1 MQSIKHLVLGIT
13 GGIAAY
19 KAANLI
25 RGLSELGHE
34 VTVVPT
40 ENALR
45 FIGKPTLE
53 ALSGHAIETDMYQ
66 DVAQVRHVELGQ
78 QADLILIAPATASFL
93 ARFAAGIADD
103 LMLNAVL
110 ASKAPVIVC
119 PAMHTEMWLNPAT
132 QANVATLISRGVRV
146 MEPASGRLTG
156 DDSGP
161 GRLPEVAEI
170 IEFAIAGLPLK
181 GKHVIVTA
189 GGTREPID
197 SVRYIGNSSSGR
209 MGIELAKAARNAGA
223 QVSLIAANIDLP
235 LPKGIAVTH
244 VSTVDELELAM
255 DRECDVMIMAAAV
268 SDFRVQNPYLGKLKR
283 SNGLNLELT
292 PTKDLIANYAANHP
306 NSIHIAFALAEETKE
321 RLIEIARGKLWD
333 KSVTA
338 VIGNSFEALGNKDTL
353 VQFVTQDDAIELS
366 GSKTEVS
373 KSILELVSKLIR

>member
-1 MQSIKHLVLGIT
+1 MRILLGIT

-19 KAANLI
+19 KAAGLI
-25 RGLSELGHE
+25 RGLSELGHQ

-53 ALSGHAIETDMYQ
+53 SLSGHAIETDMYQ

-78 QADLILIAPATASFL
+78 QADLILIAPATASFI
-93 ARFAAGIADD
+93 ARYAAGIADD
-103 LMLNAVL
+103 LMLNAIL

-119 PAMHTEMWLNPAT
+119 PAMHTEMWQNEAT
-132 QANVATLISRGVRV
+132 QANVATLQSRGVKV
-146 MEPASGRLTG
+146 MEPATGRLTG

-161 GRLPEVAEI
+161 GRLPETQDI
-170 IEFAIAGLPLK
+170 IAFALQDLALK
-181 GKHVIVTA
+181 GRRVIVTA

-197 SVRYIGNSSSGR
+197 AVRYIGNSSSGR
-209 MGIELAKAARNAGA
+209 MGIEIAKAARDAGA
-223 QVSLIAANIDLP
+223 LVHLIAANIDLA
-235 LPKGIAVTH
+235 LPKGIEVTH
-244 VSTVDELELAM
+244 VGSVDELELAM
-255 DRECDVMIMAAAV
+255 DLECDIMIMAAAV
-268 SDFRVQNPYLGKLKR
+268 SDFRVENPYLGKLKR

-306 NSIHIAFALAEETKE
+306 NTIHVAFALAEETQE

-338 VIGNSFEALGNKDTL
+338 VIGNSFEALGSQETL
-353 VQFVTQDDAIELS
+353 VQFVTKDDAVELS
-366 GSKTEVS
+366 GSKAQVS
-373 KSILELVSKLIR
+373 ASIIELVAGLTK

>member
-1 MQSIKHLVLGIT
+1 MRILLGIT

-53 ALSGHAIETDMYQ
+53 SLSGHAIETDMYQ

-78 QADLILIAPATASFL
+78 QADLILIAPATASFI

-103 LMLNAVL
+103 LMLNAIL
-110 ASKAPVIVC
+110 ASNAPVVVC
-119 PAMHTEMWLNPAT
+119 PAMHTEMWLNAAT
-132 QANVATLISRGVRV
+132 QNNVQILGSRGVRV

-156 DDSGP
+156 SDTGP
-161 GRLPEVAEI
+161 GRLPETEDI
-170 IEFAIAGLPLK
+170 IAFALQELPLK
-181 GKHVIVTA
+181 GKTVVVTA

-197 SVRYIGNSSSGR
+197 AVRYIGNSSSGR
-209 MGIELAKAARNAGA
+209 MGIELAKAARDAGA
-223 QVSLIAANIDLP
+223 TVQLIAANIDLQ
-235 LPKGIAVTH
+235 LPKGIEVTR

-255 DRECDVMIMAAAV
+255 DRKCDVMIMAAAV
-268 SDFRVQNPYLGKLKR
+268 SDFRVENPYRGKLKR
-283 SNGLNLELT
+283 SSGLNLELT

-306 NSIHIAFALAEETKE
+306 NSIHIAFALAEESKQQ
-321 RLIEIARGKLWD
+321 LIEISRGKLWD

-338 VIGNSFEALGNKDTL
+338 VIGNSFEVLGSQQTL
-353 VQFVTQDDAIELS
+353 VQFVTKDDAVELS
-366 GSKTEVS
+366 GTKAQVSQSVMELISGLSK
-373 KSILELVSKLIR
+373 

>member
-1 MQSIKHLVLGIT
+1 MRILLGIT

-25 RGLSELGHE
+25 RGLSELGHQ

-53 ALSGHAIETDMYQ
+53 ALSGHAIETDMYE

-93 ARFAAGIADD
+93 ARYAAGIADD
-103 LMLNAVL
+103 LMLNAIL
-110 ASKAPVIVC
+110 ASNAPVIVC
-119 PAMHTEMWLNPAT
+119 PAMHTEMWLNKAT
-132 QANVATLISRGVRV
+132 QDNVGTLESRGVRV

-156 DDSGP
+156 DDSGL
-161 GRLPEVAEI
+161 GRLPETEDI
-170 IEFAIAGLPLK
+170 IAFAMQDLPLK
-181 GKHVIVTA
+181 GKHVLVTA

-197 SVRYIGNSSSGR
+197 AVRYIGNSSSGR
-209 MGIELAKAARNAGA
+209 MGIELAKAARDAGA
-223 QVSLIAANIDLP
+223 QVSLIAANIELP
-235 LPKGIAVTH
+235 LPKGVEVTR
-244 VSTVDELELAM
+244 VGTVDELELAM
-255 DRECDVMIMAAAV
+255 DRDCDAIIMAAAV

-283 SNGLNLELT
+283 SDGLNLELT

-306 NSIHIAFALAEETKE
+306 NSVSIAFALAEETQE

-338 VIGNSFEALGNKDTL
+338 VIGNSFEALGSQETL
-353 VQFVTQDDAIELS
+353 VQFVTKEDSVELT

-373 KSILELVSKLIR
+373 KSIIELVSQLIK

>member
-1 MQSIKHLVLGIT
+1 MRILLGIT

-53 ALSGHAIETDMYQ
+53 SLSGHAIETDMYQ

-78 QADLILIAPATASFL
+78 EADLILIAPATASFI

-103 LMLNAVL
+103 LMLNSIL
-110 ASKAPVIVC
+110 ASSAPVVVC
-119 PAMHTEMWLNPAT
+119 PAMHTEMWLNAAT
-132 QANVATLISRGVRV
+132 QDNVKTLTSRGVRV
-146 MEPASGRLTG
+146 MNPASGRLTG
-156 DDSGP
+156 ADAGP
-161 GRLPEVAEI
+161 GRLPETEDI
-170 IEFAIAGLPLK
+170 IAFALQDSPLK
-181 GKHVIVTA
+181 GKTVIVTA

-197 SVRYIGNSSSGR
+197 AVRYIGNSSSGR
-209 MGIELAKAARNAGA
+209 MGIELAKAARDAGA
-223 QVSLIAANIDLP
+223 NVQLIAANIDLP
-235 LPKGIAVTH
+235 LPKGIQVTR

-255 DRECDVMIMAAAV
+255 ERSCDVMIMAAAV
-268 SDFRVQNPYLGKLKR
+268 SDFRVENPYPGKLKR

-306 NSIHIAFALAEETKE
+306 NSIHIAFALAEESQE
-321 RLIEIARGKLWD
+321 QLIEIARGKLWD
-333 KSVTA
+333 KAVTA
-338 VIGNSFEALGNKDTL
+338 VIGNSFEALGSQQTL
-353 VQFVTQDDAIELS
+353 VQFVTKDDAVELS
-366 GSKTEVS
+366 GTKAEVS
-373 KSILELVSKLIR
+373 NSVMQLISELSK

>member
-1 MQSIKHLVLGIT
+1 MRILLGIT

-25 RGLSELGHE
+25 RGLSELGHQ

-53 ALSGHAIETDMYQ
+53 ALSGHAIETDMYE

-93 ARFAAGIADD
+93 ARYAAGIADD
-103 LMLNAVL
+103 LMLNAIL
-110 ASKAPVIVC
+110 ASNAPVIVC
-119 PAMHTEMWLNPAT
+119 PAMHTEMWLNQAT
-132 QANVATLISRGVRV
+132 QDNVSTLESRGVRL

-161 GRLPEVAEI
+161 GRLPETDDI
-170 IEFAIAGLPLK
+170 IAFAMQDLPLK
-181 GKHVIVTA
+181 GKHVLVTA

-197 SVRYIGNSSSGR
+197 AVRYIGNSSSGR
-209 MGIELAKAARNAGA
+209 MGIELAKAARDAGA

-235 LPKGIAVTH
+235 LPKGIEVTR
-244 VSTVDELELAM
+244 VGTVDELELAM
-255 DRECDVMIMAAAV
+255 DRDCDAIIMAAAV

-283 SNGLNLELT
+283 SDGLNLELT
-292 PTKDLIANYAANHP
+292 PTKDLIANFAANHP
-306 NSIHIAFALAEETKE
+306 NSVSIAFALAEETQE

-338 VIGNSFEALGNKDTL
+338 VIGNSFEALGSQETL
-353 VQFVTQDDAIELS
+353 VQFVTKDDAVELT

-373 KSILELVSKLIR
+373 KSIIELVSKLIN

>member
-1 MQSIKHLVLGIT
+1 MRILLGIT

-25 RGLSELGHE
+25 RGLSELGHQ

-53 ALSGHAIETDMYQ
+53 ALSGHPIETDMYQ
-66 DVAQVRHVELGQ
+66 DVSQVRHVELGQ

-103 LMLNAVL
+103 LMLNAIL
-110 ASKAPVIVC
+110 ASNAPVIVC
-119 PAMHTEMWLNPAT
+119 PAMHTEMWLNQAT
-132 QANVATLISRGVRV
+132 QDNVDTLVARGVKV

-161 GRLPEVAEI
+161 GRLPETEDI
-170 IEFAIAGLPLK
+170 ISFALQDLSLQ
-181 GKHVIVTA
+181 GKRVIVTA

-197 SVRYIGNSSSGR
+197 AVRYIGNSSSGR
-209 MGIELAKAARNAGA
+209 MGIELAKAARDAGA
-223 QVSLIAANIDLP
+223 QVTLIAANIDLP
-235 LPKGIAVTH
+235 LPKGIAVTR

-255 DRECDVMIMAAAV
+255 DQNCDVMIMAAAV
-268 SDFRVQNPYLGKLKR
+268 SDFRVQNPFLGKLKR
-283 SNGLNLELT
+283 SEGLNLELT

-306 NSIHIAFALAEETKE
+306 ETIHVAFALAEETQE

-338 VIGNSFEALGNKDTL
+338 VIGNSFEALGSQQTRI
-353 VQFVTQDDAIELS
+353 QFVTKDDATEIS
-366 GSKTEVS
+366 GTKTEVS
-373 KSILELVSKLIR
+373 KAIIELVAKLSK

>member
-1 MQSIKHLVLGIT
+1 MRILLGIT

-40 ENALR
+40 VNALR

-53 ALSGHAIETDMYQ
+53 ALSGHAIETDMYE

-103 LMLNAVL
+103 LMLNAIL
-110 ASKAPVIVC
+110 ASTAPVIVC
-119 PAMHTEMWLNPAT
+119 PAMHTEMWLNQAT
-132 QANVATLISRGVRV
+132 QDNVNTLLTRGVKV

-156 DDSGP
+156 DDTGP
-161 GRLPEVAEI
+161 GRLPETEDI
-170 IEFAIAGLPLK
+170 IAFALEDLSLK
-181 GKHVIVTA
+181 GKRVIVTA

-197 SVRYIGNSSSGR
+197 AVRYIGNSSSGR
-209 MGIELAKAARNAGA
+209 MGIELAKAARDAGA
-223 QVSLIAANIDLP
+223 QVTLIAANIDLP
-235 LPKGIAVTH
+235 LPKGIEVTR
-244 VSTVDELELAM
+244 VGTVDELELAM
-255 DRECDVMIMAAAV
+255 DRECEIMIMAAAV
-268 SDFRVQNPYLGKLKR
+268 SDFRVQNPFLGKLKR
-283 SNGLNLELT
+283 SSGLNLELT

-306 NSIHIAFALAEETKE
+306 SAIHIAFALAEESQE

-338 VIGNSFEALGNKDTL
+338 VIGNSFEALGSQKTL
-353 VQFVTQDDAIELS
+353 VQFVTKDNAVELS
-366 GSKTEVS
+366 GTKGEVS
-373 KSILELVSKLIR
+373 KAIIDLASKLTK

>member
-1 MQSIKHLVLGIT
+1 MRILLGIT

-25 RGLSELGHE
+25 RGLSELGHQ
-34 VTVVPT
+34 VTVLPT

-78 QADLILIAPATASFL
+78 QADLILIAPATASFI

-103 LMLNAVL
+103 LMLNAIL
-110 ASKAPVIVC
+110 ASNAPVIVC
-119 PAMHTEMWLNPAT
+119 PAMHTEMWQNQAT
-132 QANVATLISRGVRV
+132 QDNVNTLISRGVKI

-161 GRLPEVAEI
+161 GRLPETEEI
-170 IEFAIAGLPLK
+170 ISFAFQDLPLE
-181 GKHVIVTA
+181 GKRVIVTA

-197 SVRYIGNSSSGR
+197 AVRYIGNSSSGR
-209 MGIELAKAARNAGA
+209 MGIELAKAARDAGA
-223 QVSLIAANIDLP
+223 QVTLIAANIDLA
-235 LPKGIAVTH
+235 LPKGVEVTR
-244 VSTVDELELAM
+244 VGTVDELELAM
-255 DRECDVMIMAAAV
+255 DRDCDVMIMAAAV
-268 SDFRVQNPYLGKLKR
+268 SDFRVQNPFLGKLKR
-283 SNGLNLELT
+283 SEGLNLELT

-306 NSIHIAFALAEETKE
+306 DTIHIAFALAEESQE

-338 VIGNSFEALGNKDTL
+338 VVGNSFEALGNQQTV
-353 VQFVTQDDAIELS
+353 VQFVTKDAAVELS
-366 GSKTEVS
+366 GSKAEVS
-373 KSILELVSKLIR
+373 QAIIELVSKLAK